1 MKPKST
7 ELPKQQAQQQQP
19 TIRFRTNVIAPSEG
33 APGGSRFFE
42 AGAESPYH
50 DISEVPENLQPFVVT
65 EEDESESEESNA
77 RYELNTT
84 YRLTSAGRQGRA
96 IHRQV
101 AELEAEAEQA
111 SLG

>member
-1 MKPKST
+1 M
-7 ELPKQQAQQQQP
+7 
-19 TIRFRTNVIAPSEG
+19 
-33 APGGSRFFE
+33 
-42 AGAESPYH
+42 
-50 DISEVPENLQPFVVT
+50 VT

-101 AELEAEAEQA
+101 AELEAEAEQQA
-111 SLG
+111 WAEDVLSEQQLRSDIADALEDQNSRLRRCNPCWLPGSLTRFDEQAAFYLARAL